1 MTMLS
6 LHMVSSRSGL
16 GLRAIG
22 SKIMDSCQRFNVI
35 PAKAGVHGTLK
46 SPWWRKVTMAP
57 RLRWDDGCDA
67 TLAPMGLRA
76 AARNDIKVLLVS
88 LFLAF
93 SFSSAFAVDP
103 AEQLKDTKLEARA
116 REISA
121 GLRCLV
127 CQNQSID
134 DSDAPLARDL
144 RLIVRQQLQ
153 KGASNGQVVDYI
165 VDRYGEF
172 VLLNPRLHLNTL
184 ILWLTPLLL
193 IAGGVVLARRIVR
206 RQPEKASAPPLSPEE
221 QKELDKLLA
230 QPPAKS

>member
-1 MTMLS
+1 M
-6 LHMVSSRSGL
+6 G
-16 GLRAIG
+16 
-22 SKIMDSCQRFNVI
+22 
-35 PAKAGVHGTLK
+35 
-46 SPWWRKVTMAP
+46 P
-57 RLRWDDGCDA
+57 RLRGDDGCDSMLARMRLRGDGGCDA

-76 AARNDIKVLLVS
+76 AARDDIKVLLVS

-93 SFSSAFAVDP
+93 SFAPAFAVDP
-103 AEQLKDTKLEARA
+103 AEQLKDAKLEARA

-134 DSDAPLARDL
+134 DFDAPLARDL

-153 KGASNGQVVDYI
+153 KGASNGQVVEYV

-193 IAGGVVLARRIVR
+193 IAGGVVLAARIVR
-206 RQPEKASAPPLSPEE
+206 RQPEKDAATPPLSPEE